1 MRGGVYEWPPLR
13 ALSPPASSRAF
24 SCGSSATSTTAERLA
39 AVPGDGEPKRVEAR
53 RYPEALMA
61 QAPRRSPEPLRPVPD
76 DAKPARPS
84 MLGALVRTARPKQWT
99 KNVLVLAAPAAAGV
113 LTEGDVWPR
122 VAVAFVA
129 FCLAASGTY
138 FFNDALDVDADREHP
153 TKRHRP
159 VAAGHLGTVPAKA
172 VGAGLLVAALAVAAP
187 VEGGRLVVVIAIYVA
202 LTVAYSSWLK
212 HEPVIDLAAVASGFV
227 LRAVAGGVAA
237 GVPLSNWF
245 LIVAGAGSLFIVA
258 GKRHAEVHDL
268 GTESSS
274 HRAVLAAYSPGFL
287 TFVRAVAASVAISA
301 YCLWAFER
309 GNESGYD
316 LWYQLSIVP
325 FVLGMLRYALLVEHG
340 HGGAPEELVLSD
352 RVLLVLGSA
361 WVCLFA
367 LGVGVT

>member
-1 MRGGVYEWPPLR
+1 
-13 ALSPPASSRAF
+13 
-24 SCGSSATSTTAERLA
+24 
-39 AVPGDGEPKRVEAR
+39 
-53 RYPEALMA
+53 MA
-61 QAPRRSPEPLRPVPD
+61 QVPRWSPEPLRPVPD
-76 DAKPARPS
+76 DAEAARPS
-84 MLGALVRTARPKQWT
+84 TIGTLVRTARPKQWL

-122 VAVAFVA
+122 VAVAFLA

-138 FFNDALDVDADREHP
+138 FFNDAVDVDADRRHP
-153 TKRHRP
+153 TKRNRP
-159 VAAGHLGTVPAKA
+159 VAAGHLSPGRAKWI
-172 VGAGLLVAALAVAAP
+172 GAALLVAALAISAP
-187 VEGGRLVVVIAIYVA
+187 IEGGRLVLVVAVYVV
-202 LTVAYSSWLK
+202 LTIGYSSWLK
-212 HEPVIDLAAVASGFV
+212 HEPVIDLAAVAAGFV

-268 GTESSS
+268 GTDSSS
-274 HRAVLAAYSPGFL
+274 HRTVLAAYSPGFL

-309 GNESGYD
+309 GDVSGYD

-352 RVLLVLGSA
+352 RVLLALGFA
-361 WVCLFA
+361 WVVLFA
-367 LGVGVT
+367 LGVGVD